1 MSSKELAAEADR
13 CPLCGSTSMVEESTP
28 EPNLYSEKLAGLL
41 GQDED
46 LVLEA
51 HRNWRCSRCELIFK
65 RRWFPDEVI
74 HELFSGAVGTHP
86 KGWDAIGDRFSP
98 SEFQRIV
105 ERWSRAVAESPTPQ
119 SRRAERELL
128 SIVDAIPD
136 PVDFDRG
143 AVRRAIRG
151 GDVAGL
157 DAAAA
162 SVAASIRKPA
172 AFTRFTGFW
181 SQRLWD
187 YLQSRT
193 GGFDHYA
200 ELGCPLWGLLPLAAA
215 NGVGA
220 TYLARAEINYW
231 GEACTMASQ
240 HCSARLLSD
249 PRVGSS
255 QWADRQR
262 YPVVGV
268 FQYLDHL
275 TAPER
280 FLRELFDKADSAAVI
295 LDAMDSPLAVQHVT
309 GWTKAC
315 LAYVARLHGR
325 HLHSDFDDIRDS
337 GNRLYLLTKGR

>member
-1 MSSKELAAEADR
+1 
-13 CPLCGSTSMVEESTP
+13 MVEESIP

-41 GQDED
+41 CQDED
-46 LVLEA
+46 SVLEE
-51 HRNWRCSRCELIFK
+51 HRNWRCSRCGLIFK
-65 RRWFPDEVI
+65 RRWFSDEVI
-74 HELFSGAVGTHP
+74 HELFSGEVGTHP
-86 KGWDAIGDRFSP
+86 KGWDAVGDRFSP

-105 ERWSRAVAESPTPQ
+105 ESWSRALAESATPQ

-136 PVDFDRG
+136 PVDFDRA
-143 AVRRAIRG
+143 AVRRAIQSGEVARLHAAAPA
-151 GDVAGL
+151 VAG
-157 DAAAA
+157 
-162 SVAASIRKPA
+162 SIRNPA
-172 AFTRFTGFW
+172 PFTRFTGFR

-215 NGVGA
+215 SGVRA

-231 GEACTMASQ
+231 GEACINSGQ
-240 HCSARLLSD
+240 HCSARLLCD
-249 PRVGSS
+249 PRIGSS
-255 QWADRQR
+255 QWADRRR

-275 TAPER
+275 TAPEN
-280 FLRELFDKADSAAVI
+280 FLRELFDKADAAAVI

-309 GWTKAC
+309 GWTEAC
-315 LAYVARLHGR
+315 LTYVARLHGR